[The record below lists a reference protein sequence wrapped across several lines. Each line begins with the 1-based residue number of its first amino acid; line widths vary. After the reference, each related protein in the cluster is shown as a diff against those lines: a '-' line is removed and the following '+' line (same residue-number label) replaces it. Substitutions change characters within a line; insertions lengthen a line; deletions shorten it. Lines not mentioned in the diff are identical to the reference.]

1 MDQRSSD
8 RTRPRE
14 EKCSGRMRRL
24 ACAYVL
30 ALLASACGSGSA
42 GNGAPASG
50 GAGGAAGS
58 SSGGAVGTDG
68 GVAGTGSS
76 GTGGSGGKP
85 TFRVA
90 LSVSPFTGKLFS
102 AGAVYS
108 DGKILAHN
116 AAELQAMYVVHGA
129 NEVFAR
135 ISCELDPT
143 GSADDH
149 SLTAGLARAKLAHDM
164 SLPFNP
170 ELGLWKHYGDISCQ
184 PPPDFSG
191 YPGITLPGAW
201 GTLSIGQM
209 LPAFHDYGAL
219 VATRLTQTGVNVDVW
234 DIGNEVDFGVAG
246 VAPQGIP
253 GDCST
258 PYVAP
263 DGIDPAIGKQ
273 TVVALLTMSDAN
285 RISWLQ
291 AHVWPDEAKIFA
303 AVADGIRSV
312 VPNARFATHMS
323 QSRDPTFAT
332 AFYQAMFD
340 GGFSPDVLGFS
351 FYPSAST
358 DSNKVQNFRATVD
371 AVHQQF
377 QRPVFIAE
385 FAYPAGP
392 TSTGPYASWNNAVP
406 NYPISENGQ
415 AAFLRDMAGWAY
427 ASGLAGIRPWAPEV
441 FTPGWEGFALFQAPA
456 GGPAMARKALDSIAQ
471 GIANPDP
478 AAFHD

>member
-1 MDQRSSD
+1 
-8 RTRPRE
+8 
-14 EKCSGRMRRL
+14 MRWFVC
-24 ACAYVL
+24 ACLL
-30 ALLASACGSGSA
+30 ALLSSACGSGNE
-42 GNGAPASG
+42 GNGPASG

-58 SSGGAVGTDG
+58 SSGGSG
-68 GVAGTGSS
+68 GVAGTDG
-76 GTGGSGGKP
+76 GGAGGSDGGTS

-102 AGAVYS
+102 AGAVYT
-108 DGKILAHN
+108 DGKLTAHD
-116 AAELQAMYVVHGA
+116 AASLQAMYVAHGA

-135 ISCELDPT
+135 ISCEMNPT

-149 SLTAGLARAKLAHDM
+149 SLATALARAKLAHDM

-170 ELGLWKHYGDISCQ
+170 ELGLWQHYGDISCQ
-184 PPPDFSG
+184 PPPDYSD

-201 GTLSIGQM
+201 GTLTIDQM

-219 VATRLTQTGVNVDVW
+219 VATKITQTGVDVNVW

-246 VAPQGIP
+246 VAPQGIN

-263 DGIDPAIGKQ
+263 DGVDPAIGQQ
-273 TVVALLTMSDAN
+273 TVLALLTMSGSN

-291 AHVWPDEAKIFA
+291 AHIWPNEAKILG
-303 AVADGIRSV
+303 AVAAGIRSV
-312 VPNARFATHMS
+312 VPDARFATHMS
-323 QSRDPTFAT
+323 QSRSPTFAR

-351 FYPSAST
+351 FYPSANA

-377 QRPVFIAE
+377 KRPVFIAE

-392 TSTGPYASWNNAVP
+392 NSTGPYATWNNAVP
-406 NYPISENGQ
+406 NYPISEDGQ

-441 FTPGWEGFALFQAPA
+441 FTPGWEGFALFQAAA
-456 GGPAMARKALDSIAQ
+456 GGPAVARKALDSIAQ

-478 AAFHD
+478 TAFHD